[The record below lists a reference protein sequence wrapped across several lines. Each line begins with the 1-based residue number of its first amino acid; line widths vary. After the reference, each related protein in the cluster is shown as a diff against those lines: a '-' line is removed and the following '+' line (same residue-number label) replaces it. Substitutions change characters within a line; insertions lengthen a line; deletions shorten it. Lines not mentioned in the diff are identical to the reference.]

1 MDTGP
6 LVETR
11 ACAPQRCCLHMERK
25 EGVYNPKNTVC
36 GSIMQGGGGASV
48 HLELGISSRWKKE
61 GYVRF

>member
-11 ACAPQRCCLHMERK
+11 VCAPQRCCLHMERK

-36 GSIMQGGGGASV
+36 GSIMQGDASV